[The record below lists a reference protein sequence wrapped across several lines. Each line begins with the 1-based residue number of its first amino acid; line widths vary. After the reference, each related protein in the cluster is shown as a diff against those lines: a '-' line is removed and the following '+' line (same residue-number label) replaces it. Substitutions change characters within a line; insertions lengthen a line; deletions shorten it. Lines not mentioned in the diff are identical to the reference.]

1 MYDTFPVKLP
11 PHCTPSKASL
21 PALFNLPLQ
30 TGRQGMA
37 AAILGGEEGGAAEE
51 EAEQEE
57 EERAVAEVRWLG
69 VLILQRP
76 ALAPKVRIVCSGY
89 HLSHC
94 HTRGDCCR

>member
-1 MYDTFPVKLP
+1 
-11 PHCTPSKASL
+11 
-21 PALFNLPLQ
+21 
-30 TGRQGMA
+30 MA
-37 AAILGGEEGGAAEE
+37 AEILGGEEGGAAEE
-51 EAEQEE
+51 GAEQEE
-57 EERAVAEVRWLG
+57 EEGAVVEVRWLG